1 MKSTVMHSLTYAL
14 LKASLPSLALGKSI
28 GRAPAARKAQ
38 ILVGSM
44 ADIPKDGVS
53 GCLPAG
59 PAFGNLSERKVLA
72 VRCSM
77 VDSDSKAE
85 QLGFIPPQSAI
96 SVFGGAVGAGGRKE
110 KK

>member
-1 MKSTVMHSLTYAL
+1 
-14 LKASLPSLALGKSI
+14 
-28 GRAPAARKAQ
+28 
-38 ILVGSM
+38 M

-85 QLGFIPPQSAI
+85 QLGFIPPQSA
-96 SVFGGAVGAGGRKE
+96 VCLRRGCGCWGKE
-110 KK
+110 REEIDVCCTN